1 MLKRKRGNIDN
12 DSDDDDELLIY
23 IENNKI
29 LFYSDVN
36 SKNIFQLIKSIDKAK
51 KNIANNNLEK
61 CIYLHICSDGGEIY
75 LALAVIDVIL
85 NSDIKIITICEGCV
99 ASAGVL
105 ISLAGHERYI
115 RKHSYMLIHEIR
127 SGCNGKYSECKDDM
141 INNDILMKDMKK
153 YINER
158 CNNKNLKKDINK
170 ILEHDI
176 IWDSNKCLKY
186 GLVHK
191 IL

>member
-1 MLKRKRGNIDN
+1 
-12 DSDDDDELLIY
+12 
-23 IENNKI
+23 
-29 LFYSDVN
+29 
-36 SKNIFQLIKSIDKAK
+36 
-51 KNIANNNLEK
+51 
-61 CIYLHICSDGGEIY
+61 
-75 LALAVIDVIL
+75 
-85 NSDIKIITICEGCV
+85 
-99 ASAGVL
+99 
-105 ISLAGHERYI
+105 
-115 RKHSYMLIHEIR
+115 
-127 SGCNGKYSECKDDM
+127 
-141 INNDILMKDMKK
+141 MKDMKK